1 MRFKMG
7 FAVLTSALIC
17 SLVLAGGCA
26 AFRGPGY
33 ETTVT
38 GASSA
43 PAESTSATAN
53 AAATGAESALP
64 GFDMDVI
71 YSLTGAASADGYDV
85 CAGDMY
91 DSLTAEILSVDPVTL
106 EYRVSLYSLETGE
119 MKAVF
124 EDNLTADAN
133 YALFP
138 ENFVVI
144 NESPFIVEDIWADVL
159 YVFSADFSD
168 VQVIDTRTWSASGL
182 RYDDEDHSVYYLNY
196 ESYSMQSFDLETQEA
211 SDLFTDTLDYQS
223 LWIEGILEESRTAVF
238 SGSRISDGEYI
249 NLLADLDTG
258 EVLYEAT
265 AGLDYYETAGNIY
278 VIRQNDDH
286 SLSVGLFDED
296 NLEFDAY
303 CEIELENYYS
313 SSCFDEEEGL
323 LFLCSWE
330 DPSTYSLLCYDLAGK
345 TLLYEDLFDI
355 SGYLSVQ
362 SSADEAGANGEDPP
376 SESFEE
382 GEEYY
387 DDFIDLRFPG
397 SRPYSKDINGILIA
411 VASMDGLEDIVVW
424 NLEKAGVLN
433 EELSSSAGWA
443 DFECSVPAEKVDYG
457 SNSDYADAL
466 HEAYGV
472 NVLIGADAVI
482 EFPNYKAE
490 VMEEKSVVHRALS
503 VIEKTLALYPDGF
516 FRQFTDGSIRGIN
529 FYLVGAISP
538 VGADSIENPGG
549 FACLT
554 GGIQMIVLNVNDT
567 YVMQQNICHELSHAI
582 DKRIENLG
590 FEAGVPYLDESIW
603 ESFNP
608 DGFSYYYSYLNPE
621 GISYEFA
628 GSDEY
633 TSYSNSYWVENDVD
647 SVYFVDVYAKTFPTE
662 DRARLMEMILIE
674 GPVPEYMES
683 EPMQQKIAYY
693 FSAIR
698 ETWDTTG
705 WPDVTSWEEA
715 LAR

>member
-7 FAVLTSALIC
+7 FAVLASALIC
-17 SLVLAGGCA
+17 SLVLLGGCA

-33 ETTVT
+33 ETTVA
-38 GASSA
+38 GATSA
-43 PAESTSATAN
+43 PAETAATTAN
-53 AAATGAESALP
+53 AAVSDAEVTLP

-71 YSLTGAASADGYDV
+71 YSIPGAASADGYDL
-85 CAGDMY
+85 CTGDMY

-106 EYRVSLYSLETGE
+106 EYRVTLYSLETGE
-119 MKAVF
+119 VKAVF
-124 EDNLTADAN
+124 EDALTTDEN

-138 ENFVVI
+138 ENFVII
-144 NESPFIVEDIWADVL
+144 NESPLIVEDIWADVL

-168 VQVIDTRTWSASGL
+168 VQVIDTHTWSASGL
-182 RYDDEDHSVYYLNY
+182 QYDEEDHSVYYLNY

-223 LWIEGILEESRTAVF
+223 LWIEGILEESHTAVF
-238 SGSRISDGEYI
+238 SGSRISDGAYI
-249 NLLADLDTG
+249 DLLANLDTG

-303 CEIELENYYS
+303 CEIKLENYYS
-313 SSCFDEEEGL
+313 SSYFDEEEGL
-323 LFLCSWE
+323 LFLSSWE
-330 DPSTYSLLCYDLAGK
+330 DPSTYRLLCYDLAGK
-345 TLLYEDLFDI
+345 TLLYEDLFNI
-355 SGYLSVQ
+355 SGYLGVPD
-362 SSADEAGANGEDPP
+362 AVGKDTVYGEDPP
-376 SESFEE
+376 SESFAE

-387 DDFIDLRFPG
+387 EDFIDLRFLG
-397 SRPYSKDINGILIA
+397 SRSYSPDISGILIA

-424 NLEKAGVLN
+424 NLEKAGAPQEDLTA
-433 EELSSSAGWA
+433 SASWA
-443 DFECSVPAEKVDYG
+443 DFECSVPAEKIDYG

-503 VIEKTLALYPDGF
+503 VIDKTLALYPDGF
-516 FRQFTDGSIRGIN
+516 FGQFTDGSIRGIN

-538 VGADSIENPGG
+538 VGGDSIDNPGG

-590 FEAGVPYLDESIW
+590 VEAEVPYLDESIW
-603 ESFNP
+603 ASFNP
-608 DGFSYYYSYLNPE
+608 DGFSYYYSYLNQE
-621 GISYEFA
+621 GISYELA

-633 TSYSNSYWVENDVD
+633 TSYSESYWEDNDVD
-647 SVYFVDVYAKTFPTE
+647 SVYFVDIYAKTFPTE

-674 GPVPEYMES
+674 GPVPDYMES
-683 EPMQQKIAYY
+683 EPIQQKLACY
-693 FSAIR
+693 FAAIR
-698 ETWDTTG
+698 QTWDTTG
-705 WPDVTSWEEA
+705 WPEVTSWEEA
-715 LAR
+715 LST